1 MTTTVVRLQL
11 DLATQDA
18 IKDVCDN
25 QLAAGNGLA
34 AMTTVGD
41 SLVLVFQPK

>member
-1 MTTTVVRLQL
+1 MTTVVRIALSN
-11 DLATQDA
+11 ATQDA
-18 IKDVCDN
+18 ISDTCNN

-34 AMTTVGD
+34 AMTVVGD